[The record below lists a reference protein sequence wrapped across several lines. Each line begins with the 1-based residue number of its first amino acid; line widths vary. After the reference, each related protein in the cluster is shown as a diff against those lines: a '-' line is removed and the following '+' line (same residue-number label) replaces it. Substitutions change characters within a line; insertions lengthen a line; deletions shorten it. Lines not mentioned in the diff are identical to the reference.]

1 MTTNNHFAEYLDFAR
16 ELAWEAGRLTL
27 GYFQNGIRPDWKA
40 DDSPVTIADQ
50 RAEQLIRSRIEARY
64 PSHAIVG
71 EEYGVTETAGATHR
85 WFIDPI
91 DGTKSFMRGVPFY
104 SVLIGLEIEGQ
115 IEVGVANFPALGEMV
130 SAATGHGCWWN
141 GRRVHVSEQ
150 SNLRQSILCHI
161 DTASFAR
168 HGRGEAW
175 ERLQRATYYNAGWC
189 DAYGYFLVAT
199 GRAEVMLDPIM
210 GVWDSAP
217 FPAIFREAGG
227 YFGDWQGNATIY
239 ASEALATNQALLPEV
254 LRIVRGEEGG

>member
-141 GRRVHVSEQ
+141 GRRVHVSAQ
-150 SNLRQSILCHI
+150 NNLRQSILCHI

-168 HGRGEAW
+168 HGRGADLRE
-175 ERLQRATYYNAGWC
+175 EQRELARR
-189 DAYGYFLVAT
+189 V
-199 GRAEVMLDPIM
+199 E
-210 GVWDSAP
+210 
-217 FPAIFREAGG
+217 FRSR
-227 YFGDWQGNATIY
+227 D
-239 ASEALATNQALLPEV
+239 
-254 LRIVRGEEGG
+254 